1 MASIDSTVV
10 NVTTVSIGESFG
22 STTAML
28 TWIVDAYVLTYASL
42 LLLGG
47 SLATSF
53 GSRRLYMLGMGVF
66 LAASLGCAVAPS
78 PVFLIGARAV
88 QGIGAAMFMPS
99 SLSLLIAQFT
109 EPSRRAAPGC
119 WACGPRWW
127 RPPRRSALPSA
138 AF

>member
-66 LAASLGCAVAPS
+66 SQRPWDVRWHLRRYFSSAPVQYRASV
-78 PVFLIGARAV
+78 
-88 QGIGAAMFMPS
+88 
-99 SLSLLIAQFT
+99 
-109 EPSRRAAPGC
+109 
-119 WACGPRWW
+119 
-127 RPPRRSALPSA
+127 RPCSCPAHCHC
-138 AF
+138 